1 MKSKGQT
8 GVNCRMVRNGAIRG
22 VDRSKSDERKE
33 GRKEGRKE
41 EAMKKKGG
49 DHEEVAPDLHPDTF
63 PVGVQVQVDPSRSSG
78 ASRRYKWQ
86 RTATGGGGGGGG
98 RLSDRE
104 RERERERV
112 SAGERWGRWW
122 WCRREMVVVAEEKV
136 EDLVEEPVEEELV
149 AMKEVKEVEEVEEV
163 EEEGS
168 ARPAVRPGKNV
179 RAHSNRS
186 SAGARTRSAV
196 FPRHGRSSFLLVP
209 TARLPSHLLAGAFG
223 LVSRRVDQSYKA
235 RLRAWDLDVGARASR
250 CCCCRRCFCRRGCH
264 RVRGRRAMR
273 APLD

>member
-1 MKSKGQT
+1 MKRSLPTFIPTLFPLESKCKSIPPAVRGPHVVISGNERQLEEEEEEEGDCQT
-8 GVNCRMVRNGAIRG
+8 
-22 VDRSKSDERKE
+22 
-33 GRKEGRKE
+33 
-41 EAMKKKGG
+41 
-49 DHEEVAPDLHPDTF
+49 
-63 PVGVQVQVDPSRSSG
+63 
-78 ASRRYKWQ
+78 
-86 RTATGGGGGGGG
+86 
-98 RLSDRE
+98 E